1 MRVDYTLPAIQPQVS
16 PDVAGPSSPDISGP
30 ALETPPS
37 FRDRLRSVSIPLPGA
52 WEQQLRLD
60 ARPFTASYIGP
71 PPRPRT
77 LEMSDAETER
87 ARWRNMLWRHDA
99 PPDALPV
106 AGGNHQAIGN
116 MMTMLLQ
123 MQDME
128 DSIVSQ
134 SVALTRG

>member
-1 MRVDYTLPAIQPQVS
+1 MKVDYTLPAVQPQVS
-16 PDVAGPSSPDISGP
+16 PDISGP
-30 ALETPPS
+30 SPEISSPAIEPAPS
-37 FRDRLRSVSIPLPGA
+37 FRERLRSLNIPLPGA

-71 PPRPRT
+71 PHRPKT

-87 ARWRNMLWRHDA
+87 SRWRNMLWRHDV
-99 PPDALPV
+99 PPDAV
-106 AGGNHQAIGN
+106 QDGGGDQRAINN

-128 DSIVSQ
+128 DAIVSQ